1 MELQAFA
8 KLNLTLDVLGRRE
21 DGYHD
26 MCMVMQSITLSDTLR
41 LHPGTGDGIR
51 IRTNAGFLPDGED
64 NLAAK
69 AAHAFW
75 DARGDRERQADP
87 GLRRN
92 GGGEQRRGGRAAW
105 SE

>member
-41 LHPGTGDGIR
+41 LCPGTGDGIR

-69 AAHAFW
+69 AARAFW
-75 DARGDRERQADP
+75 DARGEIGRASCRERV
-87 GLRRN
+87 
-92 GGGEQRRGGRAAW
+92 
-105 SE
+105 